1 MGYTKLSFADFVP
14 TPDGAGYVPI
24 NGFPSTLKLPQHAS
38 ALYDYLR
45 SQKELVEPV
54 SASEL
59 YRDIF
64 QVDYKRKESTRKG
77 STVVFTFG
85 EAYQRTKRGKRERS
99 IAHIYSL
106 TVAKSCY
113 RLLIES
119 QTLRFTQMVLHT

>member
-24 NGFPSTLKLPQHAS
+24 SGFPSTLKLPQHAS

-64 QVDYKRKESTRKG
+64 SSGLQEKG
-77 STVVFTFG
+77 VYEKGKYSG
-85 EAYQRTKRGKRERS
+85 IYIRRTKRGKRERS

-119 QTLRFTQMVLHT
+119 QTQRFIQMVSHT